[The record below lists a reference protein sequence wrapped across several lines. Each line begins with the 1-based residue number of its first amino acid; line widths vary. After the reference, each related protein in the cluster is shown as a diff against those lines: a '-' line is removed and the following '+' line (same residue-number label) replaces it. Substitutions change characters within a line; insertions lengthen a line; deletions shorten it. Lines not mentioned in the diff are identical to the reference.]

1 MSKRIIT
8 YGLHIEENL
17 GCPSLLLGFYE
28 LLKEI
33 YGDDFQMLNL
43 QEGPV
48 SPEAVAGMPFQ
59 TLSVRPYRAKE
70 YFKTFLGAS
79 RKASNEKIFSEF
91 TTEISLSEA
100 FSLIFRADAVVN
112 LFGICFCDNFNVDN
126 VHLPLVPLYAMLR
139 FPLSAAAKRYHVLSI
154 KNAAS
159 YGPIKTKY
167 TRGIAQIAER
177 YLFDRMVAREKQS
190 LQAMRGAGVGEKIML
205 APDTANLMP
214 YSKDVHFDRP
224 TVGISTSHQIVRQ
237 WKSAEEYTQCI
248 ARMCLHIGKTYP
260 VDILLIPNEYPSS
273 NPYHDIDV
281 SEDILELLRE
291 LGGNAAILD
300 VRSMNGMQIKSAIA
314 ACEVLVASRYHACV
328 AALSSGVPVMVL
340 GWHYKYEELLQ
351 WYRQQEWLL
360 SQDDCDGDRLI
371 EMFDRFWVRRDA
383 LREEIQ
389 ERYPAVREA
398 VIQTGRQMF
407 DAE

>member
-17 GCPSLLLGFYE
+17 GCPSLLLSFYE

-70 YFKTFLGAS
+70 YFKTFLGSS
-79 RKASNEKIFSEF
+79 RKASNEKIFSES

-100 FSLIFRADAVVN
+100 FSLTSGADAVVN
-112 LFGICFCDNFNVDN
+112 LFGICFCDNFPSDSAL
-126 VHLPLVPLYAMLR
+126 LPLVPLYAMLR

-154 KNAAS
+154 KNTAS

-190 LQAMRGAGVGEKIML
+190 LQAMRGAGVSEKIML

-248 ARMCLHIGKTYP
+248 ARLCFHIGKTYP

-291 LGGNAAILD
+291 LGGDAAILD
-300 VRSMNGMQIKSAIA
+300 VRSMNGTQIKNAIA

-351 WYRQQEWLL
+351 WYGQQEWLL
-360 SQDDCDGDRLI
+360 SQNDCDKDRLI
-371 EMFDRFWVRRDA
+371 EMFDQFWARHNA

-407 DAE
+407 DTE